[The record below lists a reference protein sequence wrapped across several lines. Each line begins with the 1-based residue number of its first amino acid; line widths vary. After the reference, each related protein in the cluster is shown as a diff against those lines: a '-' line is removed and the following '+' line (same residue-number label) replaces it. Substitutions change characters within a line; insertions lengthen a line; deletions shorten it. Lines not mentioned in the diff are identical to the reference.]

1 MARTDKMKLGT
12 FVYTFGF
19 HPASWLHPA
28 SDVHGANDFS
38 HLLDVAKR
46 SEAAKLDFMF
56 MADSPAA
63 AVGDPDALARIPT
76 KMNRF
81 EPLSLLAALAVTTEK
96 LGLVATV
103 STSYYEPY
111 NRSAI
116 CLNRPS
122 EPRAG
127 MLERRYLGP
136 RRDGL
141 QFQSRGAGSARATL

>member
-28 SDVHGANDFS
+28 SDVNAANDFA

-46 SEAAKLDFMF
+46 SEAAKFDFMF

-63 AVGDPDALARIPT
+63 AVGDPSALARIPT

-81 EPLSLLAALAVTTEK
+81 EPLSLLSALAVTTND
-96 LGLVATV
+96 LGLVATL

-111 NRSAI
+111 NVARLFSSIDHLSKGRA
-116 CLNRPS
+116 CWNVVTSDHDETGYNFNR
-122 EPRAG
+122 E
-127 MLERRYLGP
+127 
-136 RRDGL
+136 GL
-141 QFQSRGAGSARATL
+141 DPHALR

>member
-28 SDVHGANDFS
+28 SDVNGANDFS

-46 SEAAKLDFMF
+46 SEEAKFDFMF

-63 AVGDPDALARIPT
+63 AVGDPDALSRIPT

-81 EPLSLLAALAVTTEK
+81 EPVSLLAALSVTTK
-96 LGLVATV
+96 ISASSPPSRRVT
-103 STSYYEPY
+103 TSPTTSPASSH
-111 NRSAI
+111 RSI
-116 CLNRPS
+116 I
-122 EPRAG
+122 
-127 MLERRYLGP
+127 
-136 RRDGL
+136 
-141 QFQSRGAGSARATL
+141 